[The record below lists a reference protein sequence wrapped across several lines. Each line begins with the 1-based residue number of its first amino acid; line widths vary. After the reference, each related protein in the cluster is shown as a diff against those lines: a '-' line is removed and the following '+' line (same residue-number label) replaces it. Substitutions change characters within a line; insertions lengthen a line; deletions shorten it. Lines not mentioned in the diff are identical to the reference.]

1 MNAATAAHAK
11 DAAHPMRPQLRILVV
26 DDDRDAVITLSAVL
40 EDEGYE
46 VRGAF
51 GPEDALRLA
60 EEFHPHVFIL
70 DIAMPGE
77 SGFSLAQRLRATRRE
92 FSRATYIAVTGEFTR
107 PVDAMLSRA
116 VGFDHH
122 FVKPCDPSV
131 ILRVLQKL
139 GPGGQDGDR
148 G

>member
-1 MNAATAAHAK
+1 MNAATAAYPK
-11 DAAHPMRPQLRILVV
+11 DAARPPRPQLRILVV
-26 DDDRDAVITLSAVL
+26 DDDRDTVETLNAVL

-46 VRGAF
+46 VKGAY
-51 GPEDALRLA
+51 GPDQALRLA

-70 DIAMPGE
+70 DIALPGE
-77 SGFSLAQRLRATRRE
+77 SGFSLAQRLRATRSE
-92 FSRATYIAVTGEFTR
+92 FTRATYIAISGEFTR

-131 ILRVLQKL
+131 IVRVLEKL
-139 GPGGQDGDR
+139 GPAGGPIQS
-148 G
+148 